1 MRKVSSAPSLRGI
14 TPIGTPKEFALAH
27 DKLSPIIKSTSNT
40 SLNALNTDV
49 GIEIASHA
57 PINSLTKCFI
67 TYGFPDE
74 IIRKEDKMKDFVAC
88 VMTPDDDERREMSC
102 RFAPIED
109 ARFERAAAVVRRQKK
124 NKK

>member
-14 TPIGTPKEFALAH
+14 SPVST
-27 DKLSPIIKSTSNT
+27 PIIKSTSNT

-57 PINSLTKCFI
+57 PINSISKCVM

-74 IIRKEDKMKDFVAC
+74 IVKKEDKMKDFIAC
-88 VMTPDDDERREMSC
+88 VMTPDDEERRELSC
-102 RFAPIED
+102 PVQDE
-109 ARFERAAAVVRRQKK
+109 RFERAAAIIRRQKK